1 MKCFRLH
8 GPRLLMLD
16 DVPEPKMAV
25 SDVLVAVRHVGLCG
39 SDKHYY
45 MHGRCGGF
53 VPKAPFVLG
62 HEFSGVVAAIGDQV
76 RKVRVGDRVAV
87 DPLLAC
93 GQCTMCRSEHANLCL
108 EKRYMGSAAAWPHVD
123 GGLSEMVCVPSDNVH
138 PLPDSIGLETAALIE
153 PASVAFHAVRRA
165 GSISG
170 ANVLVVGGGAIGQLI
185 LRIARALG
193 AARTVL
199 ADPIEY
205 NRAFAIKGGSDQAV
219 DPQAEGVMAQLV
231 SQNTCGFDVVWEAA
245 GAESALDM
253 AITLVR
259 KGGVVVQV
267 GTLPDL
273 VTIPANLIMSKEID
287 LRGSIQYHK
296 AFPEVMALL
305 ASGRLKIDDLIT
317 HRFPFTEARAAL
329 EFALKSRDSIK
340 ILVGMPRD
348 HMEATSS

>member
-1 MKCFRLH
+1 MKRFRLH
-8 GPRLLMLD
+8 GSRLLMLD
-16 DVPEPKMAV
+16 DVPEPNVGA
-25 SDVLVAVRHVGLCG
+25 SDVLVTVRHVGLCG
-39 SDKHYY
+39 SDKHYFA
-45 MHGRCGGF
+45 HGRCGGF
-53 VPKAPFVLG
+53 IPKTPFALG

-76 RKVRVGDRVAV
+76 RKVKVGDRVAV

-123 GGLSEMVCVPSDNVH
+123 GGLGEMVCVPSSNVY
-138 PLPDSIGLETAALIE
+138 PLPSSVDLETAALIE
-153 PASVAFHAVRRA
+153 PASVVFHAVKRA
-165 GSISG
+165 GSLSG
-170 ANVLVVGGGAIGQLI
+170 ASVLVVGGGAIGQLI

-193 AARTVL
+193 AARAVL

-205 NRAFAIKGGSDQAV
+205 NRTFAIKGGADLAV
-219 DPQAEGVMAQLV
+219 DPQAEGVIEQLML
-231 SQNTCGFDVVWEAA
+231 QNSCGFDVVLEAA

-273 VTIPANLIMSKEID
+273 VSIPANLIMSKEID

-296 AFPEVMALL
+296 AFPEVMTLL
-305 ASGRLKIDDLIT
+305 ASGRLKINDLIT
-317 HRFPFTEARAAL
+317 HRFPFAEAPAAF

-340 ILVGMPRD
+340 ILVDMPRD
-348 HMEATSS
+348 NMETASS